1 MPVEPP
7 VEPLFTPAD
16 LAQNEKRKSAMVD
29 LFVSQEPVLIIGSG
43 CSVRLKYPT
52 WPRLLSEL
60 TDLARSIATDHDTE
74 FLPVEP
80 DPPQDLLRYA
90 SEIKRFINGCDGR
103 LDRYYSFLSGEFGER
118 DIDDFHRLLVKIPS
132 RGILTTNY
140 DPSLDLALMQT
151 DRSAMTADRFLV
163 IEDDSTRRVSE
174 FLASLNRD
182 SGVPRRIAHLHGRY
196 DRPKSIILTA
206 GDYGEKYHSRFSA
219 AQRESIR
226 GVFRNGAVGPQAI
239 SVEGL
244 IDQLEYGVPPW
255 SLHRKLLW
263 SILATRRVVF
273 IGFGLNDPYLGQM
286 LALVADDLWR
296 WKEDHHFAIMALP
309 DIGTAATK
317 SDAERFQSRYAVGV
331 VFYENRA
338 AQRPEGLN
346 TLIEEIA
353 IACAV
358 PSEPTLDGEPS
369 AQAVPIPAPAP
380 RPDWINRN
388 NQIMKKR
395 AIKDAD

>member
-1 MPVEPP
+1 MRDELMVD
-7 VEPLFTPAD
+7 PLFAPEE
-16 LAQNEKRKSAMVD
+16 LAQNERRKRAMMD
-29 LFVSQEPVLIIGSG
+29 LFISQEPVLIIGSG
-43 CSVRLKYPT
+43 CSVRLNYPT
-52 WPRLLSEL
+52 WPGLLSKL
-60 TDLARSIATDHDTE
+60 ADLARSVAADHDTM

-90 SEIKRFINGCDGR
+90 GEIKGFINGCDGR
-103 LDRYYSFLSGEFGER
+103 LDRYYGFLSGEFGER
-118 DIDDFHRLLVKIPS
+118 DIDDFHRLLVKLPS

-140 DPSLDLALMQT
+140 DPSLDLALMLT
-151 DRSAMTADRFLV
+151 DRSMITADRFLV

-196 DRPKSIILTA
+196 DRPKSIILTD
-206 GDYGEKYHSRFSA
+206 GDYRDKYHSRFNA

-226 GVFRNGAVGPQAI
+226 EVFLNRAVGPQAI

-244 IDQLEYGVPPW
+244 IDQLESGVPPW
-255 SLHRKLLW
+255 SLHRKVLW

-286 LALVADDLWR
+286 LALVTDDLWR

-309 DIGTAATK
+309 DSGTAATK
-317 SDAERFQSRYAVGV
+317 SDAERFQSKYSVGI
-331 VFYENRA
+331 VFYENRE
-338 AQRPEGLN
+338 AQRHQGLN

-353 IACAV
+353 IACGV
-358 PSEPTLDGEPS
+358 PAEPTLDVQPP
-369 AQAVPIPAPAP
+369 AQVYPVPTPAP
-380 RPDWINRN
+380 RPEWINRN
-388 NQIMKKR
+388 NQLMKRR